1 VLVCASVD
9 SDSTEV
15 SSEATLPVRET
26 DDPSSEPSADDNVVG
41 KPAGETK
48 EAESDAS
55 PGVADKDAV
64 DSSARASD
72 MERSAV
78 TLTTLLT
85 ALAASSKYIRTE

>member
-1 VLVCASVD
+1 MLVCASVD

-15 SSEATLPVRET
+15 SSEATLPGRET
-26 DDPSSEPSADDNVVG
+26 DDPSSEPSADDNVG
-41 KPAGETK
+41 KLADETK

-55 PGVADKDAV
+55 PGVADKDAI

-85 ALAASSKYIRTE
+85 ALAAS